1 MNLHGFQWDCY
12 SNCTHMFHGAG
23 FTAHLQ
29 KWTIFGVNVNTY
41 SILDKPI
48 SRKKTT
54 YSLFGGSF
62 HFVSGEKTLVIEFVP
77 MNRDINPGNFPM
89 VFFAPVNNH
98 DNPSASSKFPK
109 YWTSQSGK
117 FRLTFS

>member
-48 SRKKTT
+48 SRKKNN
-54 YSLFGGSF
+54 
-62 HFVSGEKTLVIEFVP
+62 I
-77 MNRDINPGNFPM
+77 FP
-89 VFFAPVNNH
+89 VWRIIPLR
-98 DNPSASSKFPK
+98 K
-109 YWTSQSGK
+109 W
-117 FRLTFS
+117 